1 MKKINWRILRV
12 ANDDGDDIGSLEEL
26 LEDDSA
32 DLETL
37 EIDSAGRP
45 TWPDHFLSAPDE
57 GPEWDT
63 PQQKIDWQGFPGR

>member
-1 MKKINWRILRV
+1 MKKINWTILRV
-12 ANDDGDDIGSLEEL
+12 TNDEGNDNGSLEEL
-26 LEDDSA
+26 LADDAA

-57 GPEWDT
+57 EPAWDT
-63 PQQKIDWQGFPGR
+63 PRQNVDWQGFPGR